1 MTMPEQNLVLVA
13 IEGGIAQITLNR
25 PDRLNVLDHDLA
37 AALATTLEG
46 LERDP
51 TLRAVTLMGAGR
63 MFMAG
68 GDIKVFKKAG
78 NDAPNVIGGLI
89 DLFHRIIRA
98 IRRLNAPVVA
108 GVHGAAAGG
117 AVGLALAC
125 DFVVAS
131 DDASFVPAYTKLGT
145 SPDGGTTWSVTRLL
159 GPQRAF
165 AWLMLGEPIDA
176 RAAMEIGLIH
186 RVVPKDA
193 LASEVDA
200 LARRIA
206 SGPPI
211 PHATLKRLID
221 HALTSSLDAQ
231 LDAERA
237 GFVRAAGT
245 ADFREGVSAFLE
257 RRQPRFTGE

>member
-1 MTMPEQNLVLVA
+1 MAMPEQNLVLVA
-13 IEGGIAQITLNR
+13 IDGGIARITLNR
-25 PDRLNVLDHDLA
+25 PDRLNALDHALA
-37 AALATTLEG
+37 MALATTLEG

-51 TLRAVTLMGAGR
+51 ALRAVTLMGAGR

-68 GDIKVFKKAG
+68 GGNTAFKK
-78 NDAPNVIGGLI
+78 NRHDAPNVLRGAGYS
-89 DLFHRIIRA
+89 FHPPHPPPRA
-98 IRRLNAPVVA
+98 AC
-108 GVHGAAAGG
+108 AARAARGCASGG

-193 LASEVDA
+193 LTSE
-200 LARRIA
+200 
-206 SGPPI
+206 
-211 PHATLKRLID
+211 
-221 HALTSSLDAQ
+221 
-231 LDAERA
+231 
-237 GFVRAAGT
+237 
-245 ADFREGVSAFLE
+245 
-257 RRQPRFTGE
+257 